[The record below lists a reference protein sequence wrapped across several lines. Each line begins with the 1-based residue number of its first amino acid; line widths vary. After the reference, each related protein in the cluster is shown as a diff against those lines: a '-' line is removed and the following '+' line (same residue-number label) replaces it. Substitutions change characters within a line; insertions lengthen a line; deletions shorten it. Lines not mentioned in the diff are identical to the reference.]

1 MILST
6 SIAML
11 VVHSYIAVEFALCC
25 CPVCLD
31 SINLIHGFFWTPPPP
46 PFFKLRVTFIGEPG
60 IDNGALKKELT
71 EVVAGVERRFFEGG
85 TTGKTPKYSI
95 TDVGSHN
102 FKTIGEIFAV
112 SIVQGGPPPNF
123 FMPWCYDFIST
134 GELDYGAVAED
145 DVADLDLKKQ
155 IQQIRAADDVDV
167 LEIDKIVAC
176 GYTGPISIQKKE
188 EIVEKG
194 TVKRQRESKIINHLR
209 DHIQDLEDKG
219 ADGEMEGEGH
229 LPDAGNENKIDV
241 GKFCQ
246 WLTGQSHIPLVS
258 VPRAAPPAPS
268 SDSQQQVWTVL
279 NSALDISDILSD
291 DLCFG
296 EDGRLV
302 TSTPNGTLPIFEDSL
317 QLGPSIDAI
326 ANLISVP
333 ELMDMDLQPP
343 SATASDPQPSATAS
357 DPQPSA
363 TASDPQPSA
372 TASDPQPSATAS
384 DPQPSATASDPQP
397 SATASDPQPSAT
409 ASDPQPS
416 VTASDPQPSAPASDP
431 QPSAPRMRPRAPCGV
446 KCRRQCSTHFSE
458 EQRMTICREF
468 WGLSYKDKR
477 AFVFHSVSQMGREK
491 VCARPSRRGRTFV
504 YRLKDAK
511 ENPHQV
517 CKLFYLSTL
526 GYHPGN
532 DSIVLSVIGKEMSTA
547 LAPP

>member
-1 MILST
+1 MLTPSYEESVT
-6 SIAML
+6 SSESKQHKRLYCQLLARVEL
-11 VVHSYIAVEFALCC
+11 AVKNDIVDVAEVIIPTMSSVESFREF
-25 CPVCLD
+25 
-31 SINLIHGFFWTPPPP
+31 
-46 PFFKLRVTFIGEPG
+46 VTER
-60 IDNGALKKELT
+60 LT
-71 EVVAGVERRFFEGG
+71 AAAQEIFGVFE
-85 TTGKTPKYSI
+85 
-95 TDVGSHN
+95 
-102 FKTIGEIFAV
+102 KTIFQYE
-112 SIVQGGPPPNF
+112 
-123 FMPWCYDFIST
+123 
-134 GELDYGAVAED
+134 EE
-145 DVADLDLKKQ
+145 
-155 IQQIRAADDVDV
+155 VD
-167 LEIDKIVAC
+167 
-176 GYTGPISIQKKE
+176 
-188 EIVEKG
+188 
-194 TVKRQRESKIINHLR
+194 RQRRLLDIVWKPAIKLHRI
-209 DHIQDLEDKG
+209 
-219 ADGEMEGEGH
+219 
-229 LPDAGNENKIDV
+229 
-241 GKFCQ
+241 
-246 WLTGQSHIPLVS
+246 VS

-326 ANLISVP
+326 ADLISVP

-397 SATASDPQPSAT
+397 SVT

-416 VTASDPQPSAPASDP
+416 VTASDPQPSAPATDP
-431 QPSAPRMRPRAPCGV
+431 QPFAPRMRPRAPCGV

-458 EQRMTICREF
+458 ERRMTICREF

-532 DSIVLSVIGKEMSTA
+532 DSIVLSVMQRNVNSPSPTA
-547 LAPP
+547 RWKR